1 MSKYLNPKNYIR
13 FFISKFFS
21 LVSPII
27 KVWEDKQ
34 IKKYASMPL
43 KHQPV
48 FIIGAPR
55 TGSTILYQT
64 ITNQLDV
71 LYIDNLVC
79 HFYRN
84 IFFGF
89 WLSNKFF
96 GQKAHNCFDSD
107 HGNTNGL
114 HSPSECG
121 AFWYRWLP
129 KERHFINYDDITDT
143 MVREIR
149 DEITAAINYFDK
161 PLVINNNNLGLRIRL
176 LQKSFPNAK
185 FIIADRE
192 PLWVAQSLL
201 KARYRFFGTYEKWW
215 SMLPENFKE
224 IQKFNFHKQ
233 VVYQHYFI
241 NKRMY
246 EDLKKL
252 SKRIGLDY
260 KISFPGRLPFDEMM
274 QYTFNAT
281 ICLSLDKNTNVNYAI
296 SLPNKLFEYIH
307 AEIPFLITP
316 LSEIKPIVEAFN
328 CGEFINHHST

>member
-149 DEITAAINYFDK
+149 DEITAVINYFDK

-201 KARYRFFGTYEKWW
+201 KARYRFFGNYEKWW

-252 SKRIGLDY
+252 Y
-260 KISFPGRLPFDEMM
+260 DEMN
-274 QYTFNAT
+274 YIT
-281 ICLSLDKNTNVNYAI
+281 IEYKDFSSDKNIILNQIKELIFYSKDRSFFQDNKIYESKSLKIDNNLKILLENEI
-296 SLPNKLFEYIH
+296 SKLNWKDYN
-307 AEIPFLITP
+307 
-316 LSEIKPIVEAFN
+316 SELEN
-328 CGEFINHHST
+328 S

>member
-13 FFISKFFS
+13 FFISKLFS
-21 LVSPII
+21 LVSPLI

-121 AFWYRWLP
+121 GFWYKWLP
-129 KERHFINYDDITDT
+129 KDRHFIDYDDITDT

-149 DEITAAINYFDK
+149 DEITAVINYFDK
-161 PLVINNNNLGLRIRL
+161 PLVFKNLNAGQRLRL
-176 LQKSFPNAK
+176 LQRCFPEAK
-185 FIIADRE
+185 FIFTKRE
-192 PLWVAQSLL
+192 ALFTAQSIL
-201 KARYRFFGTYEKWW
+201 KAKRKLK
-215 SMLPENFKE
+215 LPDNKYWGIMSKNFKE
-224 IQKFNFHKQ
+224 LENLTYAEQIVKQIYYIEKQIVEDVKLFDNRNLLTTEYASLGNDFENTAVDCQKFIDAKEKN
-233 VVYQHYFI
+233 
-241 NKRMY
+241 NY
-246 EDLKKL
+246 EKAKVKLTEKL
-252 SKRIGLDY
+252 SL
-260 KISFPGRLPFDEMM
+260 
-274 QYTFNAT
+274 N
-281 ICLSLDKNTNVNYAI
+281 N
-296 SLPNKLFEYIH
+296 
-307 AEIPFLITP
+307 
-316 LSEIKPIVEAFN
+316 SEIELFKNEISKLDWESYSGN
-328 CGEFINHHST
+328 